1 MLAIKTNIGELDR
14 RIIILSPTIATGVN
28 RPSTNEDE
36 ITGWTELAEVWSNL
50 QPFKGNEAMIAER
63 LTETHSLIATI
74 RHRTDVEIKMRFALM
89 DGSVYD
95 IVSIVP
101 TLDRDRTIQL
111 VGQLN
116 DKEVWT

>member
-1 MLAIKTNIGELDR
+1 MLATKTKIGERDK
-14 RIIILSPTIATGVN
+14 RIVLLSPTIATGVN

-36 ITGWTELAEVWSNL
+36 ITGWTELAEVWAKLS
-50 QPFKGNEAMIAER
+50 PFRGNEAMIAER
-63 LTETHSLIATI
+63 LTETHNLVANIT
-74 RHRTDVEIKMRFALM
+74 HRTDVTVRMRFALM

-95 IVSIVP
+95 IVSV
-101 TLDRDRTIQL
+101 TQTEDRNRSIDL